1 MEEFF
6 TVVGP
11 KNYKGDQSEIVI
23 QGCVTRN
30 LAHSPARIPH
40 ASVLIIPVRR
50 GTRNVFRHQRSENVR
65 MAKGAWDTFGG
76 HVTFELALL
85 SSANA
90 LKEASLLTAVREAR
104 EEILVGVGGKPYL
117 IQHTD
122 FRQIGRVGQF
132 SCDEPENV
140 EYATAFVLYLPKDGT
155 VEWLPVE
162 EIPWEDLL
170 DHYHNEPGKFA
181 DGISRLLS
189 HPEEIK
195 KSIDQGPP
203 KA

>member
-1 MEEFF
+1 
-6 TVVGP
+6 
-11 KNYKGDQSEIVI
+11 
-23 QGCVTRN
+23 
-30 LAHSPARIPH
+30 
-40 ASVLIIPVRR
+40 
-50 GTRNVFRHQRSENVR
+50 

-140 EYATAFVLYLPKDGT
+140 EHATAFVLYLPENAVIGDSPFERKDGT